1 MGPWAT
7 RPRWKARASAARQ
20 VFWTR
25 GLRWAAGPGL
35 PCDLPMAVAPTGWA
49 GVPRTHVTPIRG
61 NTALAGRALSSIPEE
76 STAASG
82 RGARPGGTPGGAQ
95 PQSAGCRWPVLGAE
109 SLPLPLGSSA
119 QRPRVTCVPSV
130 VLAGGGGSLTS
141 KVEATG
147 QRSSAVDPGISEH
160 DRRRRDK
167 GSERAELEWRGP
179 GRQAPHLL

>member
-1 MGPWAT
+1 MGHSTPLEGSGFCCPSSLLDTWSPLGCGSRAPL
-7 RPRWKARASAARQ
+7 RP
-20 VFWTR
+20 
-25 GLRWAAGPGL
+25 
-35 PCDLPMAVAPTGWA
+35 PMAVAPTGWA

-61 NTALAGRALSSIPEE
+61 NTASAGRELSGIPEG

-82 RGARPGGTPGGAQ
+82 RGAGLGGTPGGTQ
-95 PQSAGCRWPVLGAE
+95 PRSAGCRWPVLGAE

-119 QRPRVTCVPSV
+119 QRPRVTSVPSV

-167 GSERAELEWRGP
+167 GSERAELERRGP
-179 GRQAPHLL
+179 GRQALHLL